1 MSKLVALDY
10 GAKRTGIA
18 ETDSLQIIAS
28 GLTTVETKDLQ
39 EFMKTYLEKEDV
51 EVLVI
56 GQAKRMSGELSE
68 IENKIV
74 PFINFI
80 KKRFPALTIARE
92 DEGFTSQ
99 IAFQT
104 MIDGGLNKKKRR
116 DKALVDKI
124 SATLILQRF
133 MERNQ

>member
-1 MSKLVALDY
+1 MSKLVAIDY
-10 GAKRTGIA
+10 GSKRTGIA

-28 GLTTVETKDLQ
+28 GLTTIETKDLQ
-39 EFMKTYLEKEDV
+39 EFMKAYLEKEDI
-51 EVLVI
+51 EVLVV

-74 PFINFI
+74 PFINFV
-80 KKRFPALTIARE
+80 KKRFPILQIERQ

-104 MIDGGLNKKKRR
+104 MIDGGLSKKKRR

-133 MERNQ
+133 MENR

>member
-1 MSKLVALDY
+1 
-10 GAKRTGIA
+10 
-18 ETDSLQIIAS
+18 
-28 GLTTVETKDLQ
+28 
-39 EFMKTYLEKEDV
+39 
-51 EVLVI
+51 
-56 GQAKRMSGELSE
+56 MSGELSE

-80 KKRFPALTIARE
+80 KKRFPNLKIERQ

-104 MIDGGLNKKKRR
+104 MIDGGLSKKKRR

-124 SATLILQRF
+124 SATIILQRF
-133 MERNQ
+133 MENR

>member
-1 MSKLVALDY
+1 LSKLVAIDY

-39 EFMKTYLEKEDV
+39 DFMKAYLEKEEV

-74 PFINFI
+74 PFINFV
-80 KKRFPALTIARE
+80 KKRFPNLKIERQ

-99 IAFQT
+99 IAFQS
-104 MIDGGLNKKKRR
+104 MIDGGLSKKKRR

-124 SATLILQRF
+124 SATLILQRY
-133 MERNQ
+133 MENR

>member
-1 MSKLVALDY
+1 MSKLVAIDY

-39 EFMKTYLEKEDV
+39 DFMKAYLEKEEV

-74 PFINFI
+74 PFINFVI
-80 KKRFPALTIARE
+80 
-92 DEGFTSQ
+92 
-99 IAFQT
+99 
-104 MIDGGLNKKKRR
+104 
-116 DKALVDKI
+116 
-124 SATLILQRF
+124 
-133 MERNQ
+133 

>member
-1 MSKLVALDY
+1 LSKLVAIDY
-10 GAKRTGIA
+10 GSKRTGIA

-28 GLTTVETKDLQ
+28 GLTTIETKDLQ
-39 EFMKTYLEKEDV
+39 EFMKAYLEKEDI
-51 EVLVI
+51 EVLVV

-74 PFINFI
+74 PFINFV
-80 KKRFPALTIARE
+80 KKRFPILQIERQ

-104 MIDGGLNKKKRR
+104 MIDGGLSKKKRR

-133 MERNQ
+133 MENR